1 MKGLKDNKGS
11 LEELFYL
18 IYDKEPEL
26 TSHNSIA
33 CEKFKSIMDLV
44 NFNTDLYDALHGKDG
59 WYYNLLTGKLEKK
72 Y

>member
-1 MKGLKDNKGS
+1 MKDSKIKKGS

-26 TSHNSIA
+26 SSESSIA
-33 CEKFKSIMDLV
+33 CEKFKSVMDLV

-59 WYYNLLTGKLEKK
+59 WNYNLLTGKLEKRS
-72 Y
+72 